1 MQLSNSYTELPDRFY
16 SRIRPTAVPSPTLL
30 AWNRPLAEELGLA
43 DAHRSEE
50 ELAEIF
56 SGNAVPDGADPIA
69 LAYAGHQFG
78 YFVPQLGDGRAV
90 LLGEAT
96 SRRDGRR
103 YDIQLKGSGQTPYS
117 RNGDGKAPLGPVLR
131 EYILSEAMHRL
142 GVPTTRAL
150 AAVATGSP
158 VYRETVLPGAVFTR
172 VAASHLRIGTFEY
185 FATRGD
191 AEAVERLVDYAIQ
204 RHYPEAADT
213 PNPRLAFYRCVV
225 EAQASLVAQWLSI
238 GFIHGVMNT
247 DNTSISGET
256 IDYGPCAF
264 MDEFDINRVF
274 SSIDRHGRYA
284 YGQQAPIAFWN
295 LARLAEC
302 LLPRNDDG
310 KTREALEAELNRFP
324 DRFTHHHRERMYAKL
339 GLTTDDAENAD
350 LLNAWLRHLQEHAL
364 DFTLSFRRLG
374 ARLEADDAPEFGEF
388 ETRWK
393 ACLARQP
400 ESPAE
405 IRERMERLNPLYIP
419 RNHQV
424 ERVIRAAIAGDLS
437 LFHELNRVLQN
448 PYAEQPGFENYA
460 EPPTPEERVT
470 QTFCG
475 T

>member
-1 MQLSNSYTELPDRFY
+1 MQLDNSYTELPERFF
-16 SRIRPTAVPSPTLL
+16 SRIRPTAAPTPTLL
-30 AWNRPLAEELGLA
+30 AWNQPLAEELGLA
-43 DAHRSEE
+43 DPKRTNG

-90 LLGEAT
+90 LLGEAI

-158 VYRETVLPGAVFTR
+158 VYRETALPGAVFTR
-172 VAASHLRIGTFEY
+172 VAASHLRVGTFEY

-191 AEAVERLVDYAIQ
+191 AEAVDRLVDYAIR
-204 RHYPEAADT
+204 RHYPEAADA
-213 PNPRLAFYRCVV
+213 PDPRLAFYRGVV
-225 EAQASLVAQWLSI
+225 EAQAALVAQWMSI

-264 MDEFDINRVF
+264 MDEFDINKVF
-274 SSIDRHGRYA
+274 SSIDQHGRYA
-284 YGQQAPIAFWN
+284 YAQQAPIAFWN

-302 LLPRNDDG
+302 LLPASEDG
-310 KTREALEAELNRFP
+310 NTKEALEAELNRFP
-324 DRFTHHHRERMYAKL
+324 ERFTHHHRERMTAKL
-339 GLTTDDAENAD
+339 GLTTDDADNAD
-350 LLNAWLRHLQEHAL
+350 LLNAWLQHLQDNAL
-364 DFTLSFRRLG
+364 DFTVSFRRLC
-374 ARLEADDAPEFGEF
+374 ARVEAEDAPEFGDF

-393 ACLARQP
+393 ARLALQP
-400 ESPAE
+400 ESPAG
-405 IRERMERLNPLYIP
+405 IRERMERVNPLYIP

-424 ERVIRAAIAGDLS
+424 ERAIQAATVGDLTV
-437 LFHELNRVLQN
+437 FHELNGVLQN
-448 PYAEQPGFENYA
+448 PYTEQPGFENYA
-460 EPPTPEERVT
+460 QPPTPEERVT
-470 QTFCG
+470 ETFCG